1 MHKKII
7 SLINKLVKPFIII
20 LVLKSLILAEGNS
33 NDCQDFDERLETARK
48 YFKYFDE
55 VALNLS
61 LRTAFVDNYNKF
73 SKSKKKLIADKVILF
88 MILDSNLWYV
98 FASNKN
104 CLVFWIDLEPD
115 RFIEMID
122 GGTISKKQGSWR

>member
-1 MHKKII
+1 M
-7 SLINKLVKPFIII
+7 FIII
-20 LVLKSLILAEGNS
+20 SALLTLNITKSFGEE
-33 NDCQDFDERLETARK
+33 CQDFNERLGVARN
-48 YFKYFDE
+48 YFNSFEEID
-55 VALNLS
+55 LNFS
-61 LRTAFVDNYNKF
+61 LRTAFIDNYNKF
-73 SKSKKKLIADKVILF
+73 SKSDKKLEAERVVLF

-98 FASNKN
+98 FASKKE

>member
-1 MHKKII
+1 MI
-7 SLINKLVKPFIII
+7 SLINKLVKLFIII
-20 LVLKSLILAEGNS
+20 FVLKSLTLAKVYS
-33 NDCQDFDERLETARK
+33 NDCQDFDERLDIARQ

-55 VALNLS
+55 VTLNLS
-61 LRTAFVDNYNKF
+61 LRTAFIDNYNKF
-73 SKSKKKLIADKVILF
+73 TKSKNKLTADKVVLF

-98 FASNKN
+98 FASKKN

>member
-1 MHKKII
+1 MHFKII
-7 SLINKLVKPFIII
+7 YFIEKIAKLFIII
-20 LVLKSLILAEGNS
+20 SALLTLNITKSFGEE
-33 NDCQDFDERLETARK
+33 CQDFNERLGVARN
-48 YFKYFDE
+48 YFNSFEEID
-55 VALNLS
+55 LNFS
-61 LRTAFVDNYNKF
+61 LRTAFIDNYNKF
-73 SKSKKKLIADKVILF
+73 SKSDKKLEAERVVLF

-98 FASNKN
+98 FASKKE